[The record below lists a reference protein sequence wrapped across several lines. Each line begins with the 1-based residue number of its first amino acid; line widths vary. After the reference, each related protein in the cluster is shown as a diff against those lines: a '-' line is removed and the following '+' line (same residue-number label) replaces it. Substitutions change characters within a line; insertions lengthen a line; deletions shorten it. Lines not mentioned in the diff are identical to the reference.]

1 MMKLFSLILSAFLFI
16 APFQSLYA
24 ATNNDGLTK
33 IDGIAAIVDSS
44 AILDSDIQERF
55 DVVKNRVLGGIM
67 TPNIRRQILNQ
78 LIDETLMANYA
89 TDVGMQVSSSEV
101 DQAIQ
106 GVAKRMNLD
115 LAGLKNALKQQG
127 IDYSRYRA
135 QIKKEILINDIKRE
149 IIRKRISITD
159 QEIND
164 YLAANADQT
173 KDKDEVHLYQILIR
187 AANPD
192 EAKAKIEAIAKKIHS
207 KKDFMNQAVA
217 NSDGQFAIEGGDLG
231 WRPLNQLP
239 PLFVKAIAGKKDG
252 TLVGPLQSP
261 AGFHLLW
268 VDGKRSASQ
277 TIQQQTEVSHILL
290 RSNAIRDEAQTKAL
304 AERLYKQLKD
314 GADFATLAKKYS
326 EDEGSTLQGGSLGW
340 VSPGTMIPK
349 FQQEMDETPVGQIS
363 HPFKTQF
370 GWHILKVEARRKE
383 DISQKVL
390 QAKAREALIAQKQDA
405 VLSNWLG
412 ELKADAFID
421 IKEGN

>member
-1 MMKLFSLILSAFLFI
+1 MKLFSLILSAFLFI

-55 DVVKNRVLGGIM
+55 DVVKNRVPGGIM

-173 KDKDEVHLYQILIR
+173 KGKNEVHLYQILIR

-192 EAKAKIEAIAKKIHS
+192 KAKAKIEAIAKKIHS

-217 NSDGQFAIEGGDLG
+217 NSDGQFAIVGGDLG

-239 PLFVKAIAGKKDG
+239 PLFVKAITGKKDG
-252 TLVGPLQSP
+252 TLVGPRQSP

-268 VDGKRSASQ
+268 VDGKRSESQ

-349 FQQEMDETPVGQIS
+349 LQQEMDETPVGQIS
-363 HPFKTQF
+363 RPFKTQF